1 MTEPKVAIQQRY
13 FTNCINP
20 IISKNLNP
28 TMQFVQ
34 DCYNDRQDRY
44 VEHRDNINFP
54 IRLYGYEMES
64 AGLCFGKGEAGG
76 SKLTLQFRVRPKPY
90 AFEGANSGVSE
101 EACAAIA
108 RDMKIAVFH
117 WPPLAPVVRRDKFTP
132 ETAAAKL
139 IDYWLNNNNPKPVEF
154 HTVDCGYYLAPRS
167 LRPTYLQTSLGHG
180 ELHALFGG
188 AGKIGFS
195 PRFAVGSIMALT
207 RRDTASVR
215 IPPPP

>member
-1 MTEPKVAIQQRY
+1 MPHLRRNGRPTVTEPKVAIQQRY

-76 SKLTLQFRVRPKPY
+76 SKLTLRFRVRPKPY

-139 IDYWLNNNNPKPVEF
+139 IDYWLNNNNPKPVDSTLWTAAI
-154 HTVDCGYYLAPRS
+154 TVH
-167 LRPTYLQTSLGHG
+167 LG
-180 ELHALFGG
+180 
-188 AGKIGFS
+188 
-195 PRFAVGSIMALT
+195 RFARHIYKLHWDMVSCTLSLEG
-207 RRDTASVR
+207 
-215 IPPPP
+215 PEK